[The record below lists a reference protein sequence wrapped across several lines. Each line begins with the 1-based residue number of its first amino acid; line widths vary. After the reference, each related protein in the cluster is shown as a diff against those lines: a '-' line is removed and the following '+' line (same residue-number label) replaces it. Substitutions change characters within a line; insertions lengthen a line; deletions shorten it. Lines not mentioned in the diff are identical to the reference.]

1 MNKRDEFLKIQKIL
15 RLSTIDKSNFP
26 HITPVWYIF
35 NDEKIYIGTNTKN
48 QKIKNIEKNNHVSFC
63 VDVGVNSPDIYGV
76 MGQGIANI
84 ILEIPKVRTIAE
96 KILLKYFK
104 TLENKS
110 AKELLEDTD
119 CVIEIIPQ
127 KYSEWNY
134 WLTNSSIL
142 SIAEFKISKLGR

>member
-26 HITPVWYIF
+26 HITPVWYMF

-110 AKELLEDTD
+110 AKELLEDTN
-119 CVIEIIPQ
+119 CIIEIIPQ
-127 KYSEWNY
+127 KYSKWSY
-134 WLTNSSIL
+134 
-142 SIAEFKISKLGR
+142 

>member
-26 HITPVWYIF
+26 HITPVWYMF

-119 CVIEIIPQ
+119 CIIEIIPQ
-127 KYSEWNY
+127 KYLKWNY
-134 WLTNSSIL
+134 
-142 SIAEFKISKLGR
+142 

>member
-26 HITPVWYIF
+26 HITPVWYMF

-84 ILEIPKVRTIAE
+84 ILELPKVRTIAE

-110 AKELLEDTD
+110 AKELLEDTN
-119 CVIEIIPQ
+119 CIIEIIPQ
-127 KYSEWNY
+127 KYSKWNY
-134 WLTNSSIL
+134 
-142 SIAEFKISKLGR
+142 

>member
-1 MNKRDEFLKIQKIL
+1 M
-15 RLSTIDKSNFP
+15 
-26 HITPVWYIF
+26 F

-110 AKELLEDTD
+110 AKELLEDTN
-119 CVIEIIPQ
+119 CIIEIIPQ
-127 KYSEWNY
+127 KYSKWNY
-134 WLTNSSIL
+134 
-142 SIAEFKISKLGR
+142 

>member
-26 HITPVWYIF
+26 HITPVWYMF

-104 TLENKS
+104 TLEDKS
-110 AKELLEDTD
+110 AKELLEDTN
-119 CVIEIIPQ
+119 CIIEIIPQ
-127 KYSEWNY
+127 KYSKWNY
-134 WLTNSSIL
+134 
-142 SIAEFKISKLGR
+142 

>member
-26 HITPVWYIF
+26 HITPVWYVYSGK
-35 NDEKIYIGTNTKN
+35 KIYIGTDTKS
-48 QKIKNIEKNNHVSFC
+48 QKIKNLEKNNHVSFC

-84 ILEIPKVRTIAE
+84 ILEMPKTKIIAK

-104 TLENKS
+104 SLENKS
-110 AKELLEDTD
+110 AKQLLEDTD
-119 CVIEIIPQ
+119 CIIEIIPQ
-127 KYSEWNY
+127 KYSTWNY
-134 WLTNSSIL
+134 
-142 SIAEFKISKLGR
+142 

>member
-26 HITPVWYIF
+26 HITPVWYMF

-84 ILEIPKVRTIAE
+84 ILEIPRVRTIAE

-104 TLENKS
+104 TLEDKS
-110 AKELLEDTD
+110 AKELLEDTN
-119 CVIEIIPQ
+119 CIIEIIPQ
-127 KYSEWNY
+127 KYSKWNY
-134 WLTNSSIL
+134 
-142 SIAEFKISKLGR
+142 